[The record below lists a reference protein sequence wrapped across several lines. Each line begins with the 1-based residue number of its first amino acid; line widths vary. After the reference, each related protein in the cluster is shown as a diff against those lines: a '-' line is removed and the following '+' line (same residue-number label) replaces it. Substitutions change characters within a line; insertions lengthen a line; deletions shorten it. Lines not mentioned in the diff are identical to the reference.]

1 MIQSDA
7 LSRRP
12 DFIPDKDTDNED
24 IMMLPNN
31 LFIQLLDIDL
41 QRRIANTHD
50 HDEEVTKALMTI
62 LEQGPHAI

>member
-24 IMMLPNN
+24 IMMLPDN
-31 LFIQLLDIDL
+31 LFIQLLNIDL
-41 QRRIANTHD
+41 QR
-50 HDEEVTKALMTI
+50 
-62 LEQGPHAI
+62 